1 MASLLLL
8 LSELLRRHEP
18 DFAFVTQPPTTTS
31 SMSFTVT
38 KPLRKD
44 GKKHEESEDQSVEED
59 PQEQK
64 VSVEQ
69 VMALML

>member
-31 SMSFTVT
+31 SMSFTVK

-59 PQEQK
+59 PQEQR

-69 VMALML
+69 VMDLKL